1 MFLINAPGNG
11 EEPSYLTFNN
21 IEFSIASLFTTTPF
35 KSLQAQ
41 EKEGKSN
48 REEAM
53 SSEQTGD
60 FMVGMEGFEPS
71 TTSTPF
77 LKRPF
82 SNSIN

>member
-1 MFLINAPGNG
+1 MFLINAPGDG

-21 IEFSIASLFTTTPF
+21 IEFSIVSLFTTTPF

-53 SSEQTGD
+53 SSE
-60 FMVGMEGFEPS
+60 
-71 TTSTPF
+71 
-77 LKRPF
+77 
-82 SNSIN
+82 